1 MKTNRQTFLI
11 LDNLDDFVIVVH
23 MSVDESKHLTVT
35 VTLKTI
41 PPMLRMEVRTL
52 RKVDLEP

>member
-41 PPMLRMEVRTL
+41 PPMLRMEVRTCV
-52 RKVDLEP
+52 K